1 MTTATAQRPVR
12 PQRKVRTGVVISN
25 KMTKTIV
32 VRVTQL
38 VRHRKYNRVIRRS
51 SAFKVHDET
60 GSASVGDWVKI
71 METRP
76 LSKEKRWRLVEV
88 LTRASSAPP
97 VPGEE
102 AEQSDIPETASS

>member
-1 MTTATAQRPVR
+1 MAATSQGKGWHA
-12 PQRKVRTGVVISN
+12 
-25 KMTKTIV
+25 
-32 VRVTQL
+32 
-38 VRHRKYNRVIRRS
+38 
-51 SAFKVHDET
+51 SAVSPALLDET